1 MSYVRRVL
9 GSLAVSLLLAGCGG
23 SHHALRLRGSP
34 YLGLAC
40 SRVAVHRCD
49 RVGLAVWLAHPA
61 TGVTAVADGISVRLR
76 THSDGSGRYSR
87 HLFWQGFFRD
97 PRASQLADRARSI
110 PIRVSVTAP
119 DGSVSAGTRTIYVS
133 EGYG

>member
-9 GSLAVSLLLAGCGG
+9 GALAVTLLLAGCGG
-23 SHHALRLRGSP
+23 SHGALRLRGSP

-40 SRVAVHRCD
+40 SRVAVHRCT

-61 TGVTAVADGISVRLR
+61 TAVTAVADGVSVRLR
-76 THSDGSGRYSR
+76 THSGGTGSYRR

-97 PRASQLADRARSI
+97 PRAPRLADRSRSI
-110 PIRVSVTAP
+110 SIRVRVTAP
-119 DGSVSAGTRTIYVS
+119 DGSVSAGTRTVSVS